1 MCRALIYLGQPI
13 PLTNLLYRPDNS
25 LVNQSLL
32 PNKLDLLNLAGFGV
46 MAWESRSHN
55 SQLPFRYATS
65 SLPVFDRNLKALAEK
80 LSPECVIS
88 HVRGVAYSVTSQ
100 VSELNTHPFCFSN
113 CKVALAHNGDLY
125 KIDIMKQDLLHFIKP
140 EFFRQISGTTDS
152 EWVYALILS
161 QLDNPYGSPDGSEL
175 IKAVRQSLSI
185 IRKIRAKHKID
196 ISSSLNLFIATGTK
210 VLGVRYCFDFGCYA
224 KERPEGVMNHEAN
237 LSYLSLWYTTGKD
250 FGLHDGEWRMVG
262 GEETATSLLI
272 ASEPLTKDTT
282 FWSEVPEYS
291 AVFGSLLGSK
301 PTIEVFPLEI

>member
-25 LVNQSLL
+25 LVNQALL
-32 PNKLDLLNLAGFGV
+32 PSKLPVLNLAGFGV
-46 MAWESRSHN
+46 MAWDSQSHN
-55 SQLPFRYATS
+55 SKLPFRYATS

-88 HVRGVAYSVTSQ
+88 HVRGVAYSTTSQ
-100 VSELNTHPFCFSN
+100 VSELNTHPFCFAN

-125 KIDIMKQDLLHFIKP
+125 KIDVMKQDLVHFVKP

-161 QLDNPYGSPDGSEL
+161 QLENPYASPDGPEL
-175 IKAVRQSLSI
+175 IEAVRQSLSI
-185 IRKIRAKHKID
+185 IRKIRAKHGID
-196 ISSSLNLFIATGTK
+196 ISSSLNLFLATGTK
-210 VLGVRYCFDFGCYA
+210 VLGVRYCFDFGCYD
-224 KERPEGVMNHEAN
+224 KEQPEDVHEAN

-250 FGLHDGEWRMVG
+250 FGLHDGEWKMVG

-291 AVFGSLLGSK
+291 AVFGSLLDSK
-301 PTIEVFPLEI
+301 PTIEVFPLDI